1 LSELSHLRRQK
12 DELFASSAH
21 SPLTLEQKIG
31 FRGLDYFPENPGL
44 VIEAD
49 LETGID
55 AEQVQ
60 LPTSTGALRPYRRAG
75 LVRFEVEGQ
84 PVELTLFAEEG
95 HGDLF
100 LPFRDA
106 TSGEESYPGGRYL
119 EVEAPRGGRVVIDFN
134 HAYNPYCAYAEGWS
148 CPLPPPENWVDV
160 PIRAGEKK
168 FPGAVLRPA
177 AEE

>member
-12 DELFASSAH
+12 DEFLASSPH
-21 SPLTLEQKIG
+21 SPLTVEQKIG
-31 FRGLDYFPENPGL
+31 FRGLEYFPENPGL
-44 VIEAD
+44 VIEAELDAAVDAD
-49 LETGID
+49 L
-55 AEQVQ
+55 VQ
-60 LPTSTGALRPYRRAG
+60 LSTSTGALRAYHRAG
-75 LVRFEVEGQ
+75 RVRFEVEGT
-84 PVELTLFAEEG
+84 PAELTLFSEEG
-95 HGDLF
+95 QAELF

-148 CPLPPPENWVDV
+148 CPLPPPENWMSA

-168 FPGAVLRPA
+168 FPGSVLRPV
-177 AEE
+177 EEA

>member
-1 LSELSHLRRQK
+1 MSELSHLRRQK
-12 DELFASSAH
+12 DEVFASSAH
-21 SPLTLEQKIG
+21 SPLTVEQKIG

-44 VIEAD
+44 VIEVD
-49 LETGID
+49 LDTSVD
-55 AEQVQ
+55 PEQVL
-60 LPTSTGALRPYRRAG
+60 LPTSTGALRAYRRAG
-75 LVRFEVEGQ
+75 LVRFELEGH
-84 PVELTLFAEEG
+84 PVELTLFAEELQ
-95 HGDLF
+95 GDLF

-119 EVEAPRGGRVVIDFN
+119 EVGAPRGGRVVIDFN

-168 FPGAVLRPA
+168 FAGAVLRPA